1 MRTIITTIICF
12 SCLFGSAQKSD
23 KNQKEIKDQYYT
35 CKYTIDKKS
44 KLKDGEFI
52 QIKNST
58 QDTLVIGQYKN
69 DQKAGLWKY
78 KTSGNKDY
86 ILYNYDKKS
95 VEYLAPAISKVDSF
109 LVIEPSNGIYFLNK
123 VDSPP
128 VYLGY
133 NGEMK
138 TMMNKN
144 LIVPAEEGQRGVN
157 GVSTASFVIDT
168 TGRISEIMIER
179 SLSKSI
185 DKMLI
190 NAIKMIDGE
199 WVPAKVN
206 NVPVNSKM
214 NVLVYIHGPGNYPK
228 FKEKPYE
235 IVRDLTYY
243 RRWVQK
249 TYSTSR
255 EISVPV
261 SSPMGGA
268 RTTF

>member
-1 MRTIITTIICF
+1 MRTFLILFICLLCF
-12 SCLFGSAQKSD
+12 PALAQKSY
-23 KNQKEIKDQYYT
+23 KQKEVKDQYYT
-35 CKYTIDKKS
+35 CKYNIDKNS

-69 DQKAGLWKY
+69 DQKIGLWKY

-86 ILYNYDKKS
+86 ILYNYDNKS
-95 VEYLAPAISKVDSF
+95 VEYLAPVISKVDSF

-138 TMMNKN
+138 TIMNKN
-144 LIVPAEEGQRGVN
+144 LTVPAEESKTGIN

-168 TGRISEIMIER
+168 TGRISEIKIER

-199 WVPAKVN
+199 WIPAKVN
-206 NVPVNSKM
+206 NVPMNSKM
-214 NVLVYIHGPGNYPK
+214 NVLVYIHGPGNHTK

-243 RRWVQK
+243 GGWVKK